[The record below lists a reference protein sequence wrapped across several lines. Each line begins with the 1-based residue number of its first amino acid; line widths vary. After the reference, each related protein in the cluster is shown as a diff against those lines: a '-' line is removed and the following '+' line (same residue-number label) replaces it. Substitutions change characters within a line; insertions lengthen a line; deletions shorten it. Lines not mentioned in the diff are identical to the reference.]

1 MNKSIL
7 ITGANAGIGKE
18 TARQLA
24 LIKETEII
32 YLACRN
38 LKKAEVAKKE
48 LVEATGRDIFKIMI
62 LDVSKIDTV
71 KEAVLQMTN
80 SIDALIMN
88 AGGTGGQTPKKL
100 TKEGVTELTA
110 SNLLGH
116 VVLVDEL
123 IRQDKLNKVVLFAS
137 SEASRGFKKMGL
149 KRPNL
154 TDNSVDEF
162 VSIFDGTKF
171 KNNFDPMQVY
181 GWIKYGGTL
190 WMNSMARKYPD
201 IRFVSM
207 SPGST
212 RGTNGAND
220 LPFLKRIF
228 MKHIGMNLLMP
239 LMGMSHSVEKGA
251 NRFVEGINN
260 SKFKSGI
267 FYGSKENTL
276 TGQVVD
282 QSTIWNVFSNHTFQD
297 NADKAI
303 HRFIE

>member
-7 ITGANAGIGKE
+7 ITGANSGIGKE
-18 TARQLA
+18 TARQLG

-38 LKKAEVAKKE
+38 AEKAEIAKKE
-48 LVEATGRDIFKIMI
+48 LVDATGRDIFKIII
-62 LDVSKIDTV
+62 LDVSKTNTV
-71 KEAVLQMTN
+71 KQAVMQLPN

-88 AGGTGGQTPKKL
+88 AGGTGGKTPEKL

-123 IRQDKLNKVVLFAS
+123 IRQNKLNKVALFAS
-137 SEASRGFKKMGL
+137 SEAARGFKKMGL
-149 KRPNL
+149 KRPSL
-154 TDNSVDEF
+154 TENSVEEF

-171 KNNFDPMQVY
+171 KKNFDPMQVY

-190 WMNSMARKYPD
+190 WMNSMARKHPD

-212 RGTNGAND
+212 RGTNGGND

-239 LMGMSHSVEKGA
+239 LLGMAHSVEKGA
-251 NRFVEGINN
+251 NRYVEGINN

-267 FYGSKENTL
+267 FYGSKENSV
-276 TGQVVD
+276 TGQLVD

-297 NADKAI
+297 NSDTAI